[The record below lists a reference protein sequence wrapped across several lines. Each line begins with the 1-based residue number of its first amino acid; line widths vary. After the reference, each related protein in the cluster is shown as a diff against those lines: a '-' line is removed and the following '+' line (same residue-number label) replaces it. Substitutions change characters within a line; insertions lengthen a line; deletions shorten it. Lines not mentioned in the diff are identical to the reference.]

1 MPTLEKVVIEPG
13 HALEQN
19 RAYNNAL
26 ILLRQG
32 QELADIVV
40 YLRKTYRELWIKWNK
55 LKLQ

>member
-1 MPTLEKVVIEPG
+1 MLVLEKVVIDPG

-19 RAYNNAL
+19 RVYNNAL

-32 QELADIVV
+32 QELADVV
-40 YLRKTYRELWIKWNK
+40 IYLRKAYRDLWIKWNK